1 MPNMS
6 YCRFEN
12 TYNDL
17 CDCLRIL
24 KEEGFDGIESQRERH
39 AAENLMKVAARY
51 VEVYRG
57 AEEVEHEAIDLE
69 GLRRLAELKAQLET
83 A

>member
-17 CDCLRIL
+17 CDCLAAL
-24 KEEGFDGIESQRERH
+24 KDEGLDGIESARERH
-39 AAENLMKVAARY
+39 AAEDLMKLATRY
-51 VEVYRG
+51 AEVYRD
-57 AEEVEHEAIDLE
+57 AERMRQA
-69 GLRRLAELKAQLET
+69 AELGITPDE
-83 A
+83 

>member
-17 CDCLRIL
+17 VDCLRTL
-24 KEEGFDGIESQRERH
+24 MEEGFEGIESQRERF
-39 AAENLMKVAARY
+39 AAEDLMKVAARY
-51 VEVYRG
+51 VEVYRD
-57 AEEVEHEAIDLE
+57 AERMKHSANLGITPDE
-69 GLRRLAELKAQLET
+69 
-83 A
+83 

>member
-17 CDCLRIL
+17 VDCLRTL
-24 KEEGFDGIESQRERH
+24 KEEGFDGIESQRERY
-39 AAENLMKVAARY
+39 AAEDLMKIASRY
-51 VEVYRG
+51 VEVYRD
-57 AEEVEHEAIDLE
+57 AERTKRAANLGITPDE
-69 GLRRLAELKAQLET
+69 
-83 A
+83 

>member
-17 CDCLRIL
+17 LDCFQVL
-24 KEEGFDGIESQRERH
+24 EEDGFDRVESMRELEYSEDIAR
-39 AAENLMKVAARY
+39 LAARY
-51 VEVYRG
+51 IEVYNATKA
-57 AEEVEHEAIDLE
+57 AERAAVLGITPDE
-69 GLRRLAELKAQLET
+69 
-83 A
+83 

>member
-17 CDCLRIL
+17 ADCLAAL
-24 KEEGFDGIESQRERH
+24 KDEGLDGIESARERD
-39 AAENLMKVAARY
+39 AAEDLAKLAIRY
-51 VEVYRG
+51 VDAYN
-57 AEEVEHEAIDLE
+57 EAQR
-69 GLRRLAELKAQLET
+69 LRRAAVLGITPDE
-83 A
+83 